1 MDIFSGGLSLF
12 EAFGFWEGLASL
24 IVLSLLSGILYYVKK
39 IYPDLHREKLEHK
52 RRLEELER
60 DRNNE
65 QKEAYDYLR
74 KASDRQDTL
83 LNSNVQ
89 ALQSLNTSLTMLGQ
103 TFEKVSDKLSGHD
116 QKSQDM
122 MLQLNNIATTMPT
135 KESLSRLHDRIDQ
148 IQETGADKD
157 DIQTLMQ
164 TLSGMDQRLQA
175 ANSTLTEIRTHQ
187 LVH

>member
-1 MDIFSGGLSLF
+1 MDLFSGGLSLF
-12 EAFGFWEGLASL
+12 ETFGFWEGLASL
-24 IVLSLLSGILYYVKK
+24 IVLSLLSGILYYMKK
-39 IYPDLHREKLEHK
+39 IYPDLRREKNEHK
-52 RRLEELER
+52 RRLEKLER
-60 DRNNE
+60 DRNHE
-65 QKEAYDYLR
+65 QKEAYDYLC

-122 MLQLNNIATTMPT
+122 MLQLNNIVSTMPT
-135 KESLSRLHDRIDQ
+135 KDSLSCLCNRIDQ
-148 IQETGADKD
+148 IQETEADKD
-157 DIQTLMQ
+157 DIQALMQ
-164 TLSGMDQRLQA
+164 TLSGMDQHIQA

-187 LVH
+187 LAH